1 MKEQKINVNN
11 YEKIKEEYSILVTQ
25 VNKIENELKN
35 YKNKEKKLVQELA
48 EIEFQTEKQIQDINR
63 AKIEEGFIKEKQ
75 LQNKC
80 KEAVDYFL
88 KDING
93 NNDDIYESTLSI
105 RIEYQNMKIFK
116 ALTDLN
122 ITFEKLK
129 EETKLQFGKEAN
141 EFYFADENG
150 NIFLDE
156 LKVIPALFPLSKVKI
171 GNYEPII
178 NVVDKIHP
186 KRKIITNI
194 EEFQNMKNLT
204 KIRKKSIKEKFNE
217 WFGKNNL
224 NILYLILYII
234 WLIFWS
240 KSRLNFLRSTHYRV
254 FKQSNQILI
263 DNAFFSKDTTNF
275 MQNLGVSLNR
285 ILEFENIRFSQFNH
299 FLGNIRLIQKRYKD
313 NAQCSNKKIKYSS
326 GNCSDKTKFL
336 KNKTAT
342 FNGKN
347 YFYIKTSCS
356 SKIEG
361 ALNNYDN
368 DGYIL
373 DIPISNATKM
383 NNIIKENDGFFD
395 SSKTASMMLMIN
407 IYNRNM
413 NMICTLRILFENFFT
428 KILIYNTSDIFQ
440 LKNSFDIYTIISIIF
455 CIFLLIVHIINCF
468 KDDSTGLERL
478 KSKQKFKFPEIEEC
492 IAIVN
497 FVFYFI
503 IIIYSSLMINS
514 SMRKSPI
521 NTEIFNDYTKY
532 PVRYDIHNICVSINI
547 LIAFIALILFFSR
560 YLEEFK
566 VIIRTIISFL
576 IRIWPFILIW
586 IVLFILICLF
596 ISHYLVGDF
605 SDTIYRENYFIFV
618 KVIQSIFR
626 GTIDN
631 YEFPSQIYTDFK
643 SSLQIFSNSNN
654 QYNRIYNKI
663 GTTGYCLYSIFVYI
677 IINIFLKGS
686 IIGFCYL
693 IYRDMYIMS
702 KKELE
707 YNKIIEKRN
716 EEKKKIKE
724 LNKENEQKI

>member
-204 KIRKKSIKEKFNE
+204 KIRKKSIKEKFYE

-285 ILEFENIRFSQFNH
+285 ILDLVN
-299 FLGNIRLIQKRYKD
+299 L
-313 NAQCSNKKIKYSS
+313 
-326 GNCSDKTKFL
+326 
-336 KNKTAT
+336 
-342 FNGKN
+342 
-347 YFYIKTSCS
+347 
-356 SKIEG
+356 
-361 ALNNYDN
+361 
-368 DGYIL
+368 
-373 DIPISNATKM
+373 
-383 NNIIKENDGFFD
+383 
-395 SSKTASMMLMIN
+395 
-407 IYNRNM
+407 
-413 NMICTLRILFENFFT
+413 
-428 KILIYNTSDIFQ
+428 
-440 LKNSFDIYTIISIIF
+440 IIF
-455 CIFLLIVHIINCF
+455 
-468 KDDSTGLERL
+468 
-478 KSKQKFKFPEIEEC
+478 
-492 IAIVN
+492 
-497 FVFYFI
+497 
-503 IIIYSSLMINS
+503 
-514 SMRKSPI
+514 
-521 NTEIFNDYTKY
+521 
-532 PVRYDIHNICVSINI
+532 
-547 LIAFIALILFFSR
+547 
-560 YLEEFK
+560 
-566 VIIRTIISFL
+566 
-576 IRIWPFILIW
+576 
-586 IVLFILICLF
+586 
-596 ISHYLVGDF
+596 
-605 SDTIYRENYFIFV
+605 
-618 KVIQSIFR
+618 
-626 GTIDN
+626 
-631 YEFPSQIYTDFK
+631 
-643 SSLQIFSNSNN
+643 
-654 QYNRIYNKI
+654 
-663 GTTGYCLYSIFVYI
+663 
-677 IINIFLKGS
+677 
-686 IIGFCYL
+686 
-693 IYRDMYIMS
+693 
-702 KKELE
+702 
-707 YNKIIEKRN
+707 
-716 EEKKKIKE
+716 
-724 LNKENEQKI
+724 